1 MQNPSDTRRRV
12 KVRVVKLEFLSFRRE
27 ILLEHRVWN
36 ESLESSLSFVLVYA
50 SLVDKFSRLCKF
62 SRFTSLVDDTTL
74 VDFNFTSLVD
84 RQV

>member
-1 MQNPSDTRRRV
+1 MN
-12 KVRVVKLEFLSFRRE
+12 
-27 ILLEHRVWN
+27 LLI
-36 ESLESSLSFVLVYA
+36 FVAFWTLLTGVYA

>member
-1 MQNPSDTRRRV
+1 M
-12 KVRVVKLEFLSFRRE
+12 
-27 ILLEHRVWN
+27 
-36 ESLESSLSFVLVYA
+36 YA

-84 RQV
+84 SNFAITDILAVN